1 MYEIVSPVIDA
12 PVRVSA
18 APPSGSNPAV
28 MLSLHREVLETIRL
42 TIASCAHPD
51 CLSCHELGA
60 VLDRYLLA

>member
-12 PVRVSA
+12 PVRVFAA
-18 APPSGSNPAV
+18 APSDSDAAV

-51 CLSCHELGA
+51 CRSCHELGA
-60 VLDRYLLA
+60 ALDRYLLA